1 MRLEQ
6 LATRIALLESKVN
19 FLITGELTPVS
30 VDGITVETIDARLS
44 LVEITVDMLLVQ
56 KTKEVMISVA
66 SSEATEAPSVEAIV
80 ALSPSATF
88 PEASEIVAAVIES
101 QIQLPAIE
109 SDAVTA
115 TVATAI
121 TTILTAEAEVVTDS
135 AKMIETIL
143 DALTNQPAI
152 ADGTDAEQAIEAV
165 SAIIASLTGEEITE
179 EIKAQIVDAIVSDSD
194 PLLDSIETRLDIVEA
209 KYNTLV
215 K

>member
-194 PLLDSIETRLDIVEA
+194 PLLDSIEARLDIVEA